1 MKLGFFFT
9 IFVNLSILLL
19 AGYTVVMLGNTLGL
33 LFVLL
38 LRELPYS
45 LLSEDHMPVMPDD
58 NNEEKKNP
66 IGFLH

>member
-19 AGYTVVMLGNTLGL
+19 AGYTVVVLGNPLGL
-33 LFVLL
+33 LSVLL

-45 LLSEDHMPVMPDD
+45 LLFENYMPVMLDD
-58 NNEEKKNP
+58 NNEEKNP

>member
-19 AGYTVVMLGNTLGL
+19 AGYTVVMLGNPLGL
-33 LFVLL
+33 LSVLL

-45 LLSEDHMPVMPDD
+45 LLSEGDMPVMPDD
-58 NNEEKKNP
+58 NNEEKNP